1 MDRQEALDRLR
12 GLIGRDLR
20 VEAERLGITVWTPSV
35 PAGMP
40 PSNPS
45 TLNKG
50 WAGQTLER
58 YLGLPLNSSR
68 DPDCGSWE
76 LKLVPLKRI
85 MGGAIKVKETMAIT
99 MIDPVEVLARK
110 FEDSHLHEKL
120 RRTLVAARLFESRH
134 ELRSELLSVGIFDLD
149 RPDTFAQV
157 RQDYE
162 LVRRTI
168 REQGFG
174 ALSGRMG
181 ALVQPRTKGPGH
193 GSISRAFYA
202 RTGFVSHILGM

>member
-12 GLIGRDLR
+12 GLIGYDLR
-20 VEAERLGITVWTPSV
+20 AEADRQGITVWTPSV

-40 PSNPS
+40 PPESAK
-45 TLNKG
+45 LNKG

-58 YLGLPLNSSR
+58 CLGLPINSSR
-68 DPDCGSWE
+68 APDGGSWE
-76 LKLVPLKRI
+76 LKLVPMKRM

-99 MIDPVEVLARK
+99 MIDPAEVIARE

-120 RRTLVAARLFESRH
+120 RRTLVAARLFESRQ
-134 ELRSELLSVGIFDLD
+134 ELRSELLSAGVFDLD
-149 RPDTFAQV
+149 RPDIFAQV
-157 RQDYE
+157 RKDYE

-193 GSISRAFYA
+193 GSTSRAFYA
-202 RTGFVSHILGM
+202 RTGFVAHILGM